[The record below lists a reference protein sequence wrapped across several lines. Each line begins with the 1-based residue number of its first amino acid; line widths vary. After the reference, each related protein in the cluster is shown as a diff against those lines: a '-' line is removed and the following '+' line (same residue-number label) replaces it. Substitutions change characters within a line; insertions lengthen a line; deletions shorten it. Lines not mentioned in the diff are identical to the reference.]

1 MKRSSK
7 PSPPRS
13 ARLFAETH
21 APAAAVAAHVAYVDG
36 ASRGNPGPA
45 SYAAILHSPDRREI
59 FRIGKTLGIATN
71 NAAEYYA
78 LITAL
83 DYAAHHGI
91 KSLRVRS
98 DSELLV
104 NQMNGHYRVRSK
116 DLKPLHERAA
126 KLANQLE
133 HFAIEHVPRE
143 ENRKAD
149 ALANEALDRG
159 GSGSK
164 YFNGKL
170 LAAEDLD
177 KQQNYST
184 AKPGETRRLRARY
197 VKGVLVPA
205 EHLNLP
211 EGAEVEIA
219 LFPAHKK

>member
-1 MKRSSK
+1 MKRSAK

-13 ARLFAETH
+13 ARLFSEPRGPAT
-21 APAAAVAAHVAYVDG
+21 PAATHVAYVDG

-45 SYAAILHSPDRREI
+45 SYAAVIRSPDGKPI
-59 FRIGKTLGIATN
+59 FRISKPLGIATN

-83 DYAAHHGI
+83 DYAAHHEI

-104 NQMNGHYRVRSK
+104 NQMNGRYRVRSK

-143 ENRKAD
+143 ENREAD
-149 ALANEALDRG
+149 ALANEALDRAAG
-159 GSGSK
+159 AVRLETPVENRDSK
-164 YFNGKL
+164 L
-170 LAAEDLD
+170 
-177 KQQNYST
+177 
-184 AKPGETRRLRARY
+184 ETRRVRARY
-197 VKGVLVPA
+197 VKGTLVPT
-205 EHLNLP
+205 EPLHLP
-211 EGAEVEIA
+211 EGAEVEIEIRE
-219 LFPAHKK
+219 PKKHSR

>member
-1 MKRSSK
+1 MKPSPK

-13 ARLFAETH
+13 ARLFAEPH
-21 APAAAVAAHVAYVDG
+21 APAAAVAAHLAYVDG

-45 SYAAILHSPDRREI
+45 AYGAIVHSPDRKEI
-59 FRIGKTLGIATN
+59 FRIGKPLGIATN

-104 NQMNGHYRVRSK
+104 NQMNGRYRVRSK

-143 ENRKAD
+143 ENREAD
-149 ALANEALDRG
+149 ALANEALDRA
-159 GSGSK
+159 GSGPKFFS
-164 YFNGKL
+164 GKL
-170 LAAEDLD
+170 LAAEDLE
-177 KQQNYST
+177 KEQNYKT
-184 AKPGETRRLRARY
+184 GKPGETRRLRARY
-197 VKGVLVPA
+197 VKGALVPA

-211 EGAEVEIA
+211 EGTEVEVV
-219 LFPAHKK
+219 LFPVHKK